1 MIQTKIINT
10 MSEFVEYTQIVSLL
24 KEQMAYIGT
33 PKTSE
38 EIKQTIK
45 LMFQTDHTNLM
56 ILENNGLL
64 YGFVFF
70 NIAIGLQS
78 SGKYLWLNEMHI
90 NSQYRGKGY
99 GTMLFNGLK
108 EWAKENNVVR
118 IMGIVDNVDP
128 RTRDFYLKQG
138 TDIHTEEI
146 LSIIL

>member
-1 MIQTKIINT
+1 MIQTKMINT
-10 MSEFVEYTQIVSLL
+10 MSEFFEYTQIVTLL
-24 KEQMAYIGT
+24 KEQMDYIGT

-45 LMFQTDHTNLM
+45 LMFDTDHTNLM
-56 ILENNGLL
+56 VLENNGLL

-90 NSQYRGKGY
+90 NKQYRGKGY

-108 EWAKENNVVR
+108 EWAEENNVVR

-128 RTRDFYLKQG
+128 RTREFYIKQG
-138 TDIHTEEI
+138 TEVYTEEI
-146 LSIIL
+146 LSIKL